1 MRGSNV
7 WCHAAEKSVPE
18 TNTAA
23 TSPAAAT
30 PADPKQEKLDAAAR
44 IATESLR
51 IAGLIPVAKS
61 APGRKGQVDAV
72 SMMLSLAVQQL
83 NK

>member
-1 MRGSNV
+1 M
-7 WCHAAEKSVPE
+7 SVPE

-23 TSPAAAT
+23 TPAAEP

-51 IAGLIPVAKS
+51 LAGLIPDAKS
-61 APGRKGQVDAV
+61 APGRKAQVAAV
-72 SMMLSLAVQQL
+72 SLMLTLAVQQL